1 MQSLAS
7 IHDRNR
13 TRIPAG
19 LLGLVLLASV
29 NVCEAAANP
38 FSAAFVETFRE
49 ACVPERLSYEGTVGH
64 AKALGWV
71 AVEPSS
77 YPEFAKVMEHSA
89 KGLEEAKADGLEL
102 SFQHVA
108 LARKVES
115 RDLHLIV
122 SFTGSEFL
130 DQISCYLYDFAAT
143 APVDAAAVGQM
154 LGIAAPA
161 QSMETAEITSHVW
174 GPPPSMPR
182 TLDTYLTYIPAGS
195 PHVEQTGFD
204 GVVLKFSTSAPD
216 EAGQ

>member
-1 MQSLAS
+1 MLA
-7 IHDRNR
+7 
-13 TRIPAG
+13 AG
-19 LLGLVLLASV
+19 VLP
-29 NVCEAAANP
+29 AAANP
-38 FSAAFVETFRE
+38 FSAAFVEAFRE
-49 ACVPERLSYEGTVGH
+49 TCVPERLSYEGTVGH

-71 AVEPSS
+71 AVEPPSH
-77 YPEFAKVMEHSA
+77 PEFAKVMEYSA

-102 SFQHVA
+102 SFQQVS
-108 LARKVES
+108 LARRVES

-122 SFTGSEFL
+122 SFTGSEYL
-130 DQISCYLYDFAAT
+130 DQIGCYLYDFAAT
-143 APVDAAAVGQM
+143 EPVDAAAVGQM

-174 GPPPSMPR
+174 GPPPSLPR

>member
-1 MQSLAS
+1 M
-7 IHDRNR
+7 HR
-13 TRIPAG
+13 
-19 LLGLVLLASV
+19 LGLVAAVSGLLAAGV
-29 NVCEAAANP
+29 LPAAANP

-49 ACVPERLSYEGTVGH
+49 TCVPERLSYEGTVGH

-77 YPEFAKVMEHSA
+77 HPEFAKVMEHSA

-102 SFQHVA
+102 SFQQVS

-115 RDLHLIV
+115 RELHLIV
-122 SFTGSEFL
+122 SFTESEFL
-130 DQISCYLYDFAAT
+130 DQIGCYLYDFSATEPVPAADVS
-143 APVDAAAVGQM
+143 AM
-154 LGIAAPA
+154 LGTGIA

>member
-1 MQSLAS
+1 M
-7 IHDRNR
+7 HR
-13 TRIPAG
+13 
-19 LLGLVLLASV
+19 LGLVAGVSGLFVVGVLP
-29 NVCEAAANP
+29 AAANP

-49 ACVPERLSYEGTVGH
+49 TCVPERLSYEGTVGH
-64 AKALGWV
+64 ARALGWA

-77 YPEFAKVMEHSA
+77 HPEFAKVMEHSA

-102 SFQHVA
+102 SFRQVS
-108 LARKVES
+108 LVRTVES

-122 SFTGSEFL
+122 SFTGSEYL
-130 DQISCYLYDFAAT
+130 DQIGCYLYDFDAAE
-143 APVDAAAVGQM
+143 PVDPAAVGRM

>member
-1 MQSLAS
+1 LA
-7 IHDRNR
+7 
-13 TRIPAG
+13 AG
-19 LLGLVLLASV
+19 VLP
-29 NVCEAAANP
+29 AAANP

-64 AKALGWV
+64 ARALGW
-71 AVEPSS
+71 ATVEPSS
-77 YPEFAKVMEHSA
+77 HPEFAKVMEHSA

-102 SFQHVA
+102 SFRQVS
-108 LARKVES
+108 LVRTVES

-122 SFTGSEFL
+122 SFTGSEYL
-130 DQISCYLYDFAAT
+130 DQIGCYLYDFAAT
-143 APVDAAAVGQM
+143 EPVDAAAVGRM

-204 GVVLKFSTSAPD
+204 GVVLKFSTSAP
-216 EAGQ
+216 EETGQ